1 MTLNVWNTPPL
12 HIPVSFAYSNVKL
25 EQPTL
30 SHNLPLDLLFWLLGT
45 QDAGSSSTGCDVCA
59 FNTLDTI
66 FCTPTLFDAWSRTL
80 RAQALHSLSIIHLA
94 PNTLQQT
101 RAHSAQVLMQKNSGA
116 LSCLQARLLQHER
129 NSGQLSTAQEAM
141 ARKCDEL
148 HRGMAA
154 KQADC
159 AAALA
164 RCGQQQ
170 EQINSLRS
178 LLAASQVGEEGNGV
192 ELAVRHPI

>member
-1 MTLNVWNTPPL
+1 M
-12 HIPVSFAYSNVKL
+12 
-25 EQPTL
+25 EQDPQGSGPTL
-30 SHNLPLDLLFWLLGT
+30 LINNTF
-45 QDAGSSSTGCDVCA
+45 GSKY
-59 FNTLDTI
+59 TL
-66 FCTPTLFDAWSRTL
+66 ANSG
-80 RAQALHSLSIIHLA
+80 SLSTSLDA
-94 PNTLQQT
+94 
-101 RAHSAQVLMQKNSGA
+101 KKSGA